1 MRRPAK
7 LLVGCVLS
15 LAIYGC
21 GDSTAP
27 NQRPVATISAPANGS
42 QAFAGDPVAFQGSA
56 TDAESGSLTGES
68 LLWQSDLDGVL
79 GSGGLLTRSDLST
92 GTHQITLSAT
102 DPAGGSGTASVSL
115 SIVENQAPVVSIA
128 SPANGTQVLA
138 RAEVTL
144 TGSANDPE
152 DGAVPVA
159 ALAWESSLDG
169 SLGSGAQIS
178 TASLSVGTHTISL
191 TATDTRGLAGSSSI
205 ALEILA
211 NGVPS
216 VTISAPSAG
225 FEALEG
231 TEVTFV
237 GEATDAEDGALTGD
251 ALTWSSSLDGDLG
264 TGGTVSMTTLSLGD
278 HVVTLT
284 ASDAQGQTGSASVSL
299 RITSLTGLDPEAGFT
314 VGCAGLTCD
323 FSDTSTDAD
332 GTVTSWNWDFGDGVS
347 SSEVNPQHTYV
358 TGGPYTVSLVVT
370 DDSGN
375 ESVPATEALSLSTPV
390 QAGFQVETRV
400 SPGSSLTASQR
411 EAVDAAAARWG
422 ELITG
427 DLAEY
432 ALDIP
437 ANICGIQT
445 PALDETVDDVVI
457 YLSFTEIDG
466 PGQVLG
472 SAGPC
477 WIRDAGYLPVLGIM
491 RFDTAD
497 LELLEGAGLL
507 EDVILHEMG
516 HVLGFGTLWSVSIGG
531 GVTIFDFLN
540 DPTDPASPTAP
551 DSVPSNDTHFDGPF
565 AIVAF
570 DDVSDPDYVAG
581 AKVPVENDNQ
591 TPPPVFGQGSLNGH
605 WREAIFTNELMTP
618 AIGLGANP
626 VSLVTVESF
635 RDMGYEVNAAAVDP
649 FGLDFNLVSGLAATV
664 VDLGEDVWRG
674 PIIVG
679 DRAGRVVGNVA
690 RAP

>member
-1 MRRPAK
+1 MRRSRK
-7 LLVGCVLS
+7 CVS
-15 LAIYGC
+15 LALTAMAALSC
-21 GDSTAP
+21 SDSTAP
-27 NQRPVATISAPANGS
+27 NQRPVATITAPSSGS
-42 QAFAGDPVAFQGSA
+42 EAFAGDPVSFQGSA
-56 TDAESGSLTGES
+56 TDAESGTLTGES

-79 GSGGLLTRSDLST
+79 GTGGLLTRSDLST
-92 GTHQITLSAT
+92 GTHRITLSAT

-115 SIVENQAPVVSIA
+115 SIVENRAPVVSIV
-128 SPANGTQVLA
+128 SPADGTQVLA
-138 RAEVTL
+138 GVEVSL
-144 TGSANDPE
+144 SGSANDPE
-152 DGAVPVA
+152 DGAVPAA
-159 ALAWESSLDG
+159 ALAWGSNLDG

-191 TATDTRGLAGSSSI
+191 TATDTRGLAGTSSI
-205 ALEILA
+205 ALEVLA

-216 VTISAPSAG
+216 VTISEPVDG
-225 FEALEG
+225 LEALEG

-237 GEATDAEDGALTGD
+237 GEAVDAEDGAVTGD
-251 ALTWSSSLDGDLG
+251 ALSWSSSLDGDLG
-264 TGGTVSMTTLSLGD
+264 TGGTVSTTSLSLGD

-284 ASDAQGQTGSASVSL
+284 ASDLQGQTGSASVSL
-299 RITSLTGLDPEAGFT
+299 RITSLTGLAPEAGFT
-314 VGCAGLTCD
+314 VSCAGLTCD

-332 GTVTSWNWDFGDGVS
+332 GTVTAWNWDFGDGTS
-347 SSEVNPQHTYV
+347 SSEVDPQHTYA
-358 TGGPYTVSLVVT
+358 TGGPYNVSLVVT

-375 ESVPATEALSLSTPV
+375 ESDAAMEALSLSTPV

-400 SPGSSLTASQR
+400 SPGSELTASQR

-427 DLAEY
+427 DLPEY
-432 ALDIP
+432 ALDVS
-437 ANICGIQT
+437 ANICGIPT

-466 PGQVLG
+466 PGRILG

-477 WIRDAGYLPVLGIM
+477 WIRDAGYLPVFGIM

-497 LELLEGAGLL
+497 LEVLEEKGLL

-516 HVLGFGTLWSVSIGG
+516 HVLGFGTLWSLSIGG
-531 GVTIFDFLN
+531 GITIFDFLN
-540 DPTDPASPTAP
+540 DPTDPASPTVP

-581 AKVPVENDNQ
+581 AKVPLENDNQ

-605 WREAIFTNELMTP
+605 WREAVFTSELMTP

-626 VSLVTVESF
+626 VSLVTVESL

-674 PIIVG
+674 PIMVG
-679 DRAGRVVGNVA
+679 DRAGRVVGNAV
-690 RAP
+690 RVP